1 MTTFRMSIASALP
14 GALLLLI
21 ALAAVAA
28 VVWMYRSGL
37 RGPSRRAWR
46 TPVTLRFVSLA
57 LFLLVLFRPV
67 MSWETKDRQDARVVV
82 LLDTSQSMSIADAS
96 QGTRLEAAR
105 RILGVGQEGLHDA
118 LSETF
123 GVSYYRFDRDVAPL
137 APPDVRDGKI
147 AATGEGTDLKRAL
160 EEAVRT
166 EGDAPIA
173 GVIVFTDGQENGKD
187 PSLAAA
193 RALGVPIFPVGLG
206 NPDWDSGR
214 VADLAVAR
222 ASSAPSVMTNDS
234 LPVKAAVSCA
244 GLEGRTVGVEL
255 RHGKDVLDRKTVAL
269 KAGPND
275 VALSWTPR
283 QTGVFELSVVV
294 EAQQEEKI
302 LENNVRY
309 LPVLV
314 TGDKVQ
320 VLFYEGALRWEYKFV
335 KQAFQRDP
343 NMLVSCLVKTNED
356 KLYEQPAAGVT
367 LGGAFP
373 GTVDSL
379 SRFDCIVLGDLT
391 RGDLPDEKA
400 SAVKAYVSEKGGGLL
415 FLPGRRALGGDGV
428 LTGPLG
434 EALPVALASGDE
446 KRGELAFELTR
457 SGSGHPVLSGLEGML
472 GRLRLENVY
481 VVGAVKPGT
490 ETLAT
495 AGGSVLLA
503 VQRYGQG
510 HVGAYLS
517 DTDWKWVMNAKGQ
530 GGEEAFAKLWGQMLR
545 WLAQRDEAKGAGQA
559 LRIVTDKDVYKADET
574 VRATLEG
581 PEPRDL
587 IEKRATL
594 ETEVTDAD
602 QQAGLA
608 RGKRFEM
615 AFEAAGDRVSGVFRP
630 PCGGEYTISVR
641 WLAGGQERG
650 AATRTVVVERPAREM
665 EKLARDA
672 ELLRTLAAVSGGR
685 SFDESDVA
693 QLPDA
698 LRAGSRV
705 TVTRVEKG
713 VDSSPWPYTLFALL
727 LSTEWFLRKRR
738 NVI

>member
-1 MTTFRMSIASALP
+1 MTTFRLSIASALP
-14 GALLLLI
+14 GVLLLLI
-21 ALAAVAA
+21 ALAAIAGVI
-28 VVWMYRSGL
+28 WMYRGGL

-46 TPVTLRFVSLA
+46 TPVTLRFVA
-57 LFLLVLFRPV
+57 MGLFLLVLFRPV
-67 MSWETKDRQDARVVV
+67 MSWETKERQDARVVV
-82 LLDTSQSMSIADAS
+82 LLDTSQSMSVADAS
-96 QGTRLEAAR
+96 QGTRLEASR
-105 RILGVGQEGLHDA
+105 RILGVGDEGLHEA
-118 LSETF
+118 LSESF
-123 GVSYYRFDRDVAPL
+123 GVSYYRFDRDVQPL
-137 APPDVRDGKI
+137 APADVREGKI
-147 AATGEGTDLKRAL
+147 AATGEASDLKRAL
-160 EEAVRT
+160 EEAVRS

-187 PSLAAA
+187 LSTAAA
-193 RALGVPIFPVGLG
+193 RSLGVPIFPVGLG

-214 VADLAVAR
+214 VADLAVAK
-222 ASSAPSVMTNDS
+222 ASATPSVMVNDALS
-234 LPVKAAVSCA
+234 VKASVSCS

-255 RHGKDVLDRKTVAL
+255 RHGKDVLDRKTIAI

-275 VALSWTPR
+275 VTLSWTPR
-283 QTGVFELSVVV
+283 QTGIFELAVAVD
-294 EAQQEEKI
+294 AQPEEKV
-302 LENNVRY
+302 LENNIRY

-343 NMLVSCLVKTNED
+343 NLQVSCLVKTNED
-356 KLYEQPAAGVT
+356 KLYEQPAPGVT

-373 GTVDSL
+373 GTVDAL
-379 SRFDCIVLGDLT
+379 SRFDCVVLGDLT

-400 SAVKAYVSEKGGGLL
+400 AAVKAYVSEKGGGLL
-415 FLPGRRALGGDGV
+415 FLPGRRALGEDGI
-428 LTGPLG
+428 LGGPLG
-434 EALPVALASGDE
+434 EALPVALAGGEE
-446 KRGELAFELTR
+446 KRGEFAFEPTR
-457 SGSGHPVLSGLEGML
+457 SGAGHAMLSGLESTL

-490 ETLAT
+490 ETLAS
-495 AGGSVLLA
+495 AAGSVLLA

-545 WLAQRDEAKGAGQA
+545 WLAQRDDAKGAGPT
-559 LRIVTDKDVYKADET
+559 LRIVTDKDVFSSDET

-581 PEPRDL
+581 PEPKDL
-587 IEKRATL
+587 LEKRATIS
-594 ETEVTDAD
+594 TEVTDAD
-602 QQAGLA
+602 
-608 RGKRFEM
+608 GKRYEM
-615 AFEAAGDRVSGVFRP
+615 AFEAAGDRVAGVFRP
-630 PCGGEYTISVR
+630 PHGGEYTIAVR
-641 WLAGGQERG
+641 WLAGGQEK
-650 AATRTVVVERPAREM
+650 ASATRTVVVERPAREM

-672 ELLRTLAAVSGGR
+672 DLLRTLAAVSGGR

-693 QLPDA
+693 QLPEA
-698 LRAGSRV
+698 LRAGSR
-705 TVTRVEKG
+705 TTISRVEKG

-727 LSTEWFLRKRR
+727 LSAEWFLRKRR